1 AARSRGPIARRA
13 KRFSFSVSMP
23 EVPTIR
29 STSFSAEA
37 KSWTAVADS
46 RMSAPCMA
54 RFRASMPNEHGLTRT
69 RSAASKFF
77 IARATAP
84 TLPSFFGSTNT
95 IRVRGRTSARYIQR
109 GIFLGMRVALKIA
122 YDGRSFYGHQRQP
135 DRRTVEGECIAA
147 LRSARLIGD
156 PKEAFFRSASRT
168 DVTRSRES
176 TLIDVRSRSFRRG
189 MVRRIVAAME
199 AVARDQATIE
209 QLRLALAG
217 TRRDFGSV
225 PPEPLVLMD
234 VTYDLPFHV
243 ALKPKVVAEWRQRER
258 ESLLRLQLFR
268 AARAGAENGVLF
280 GDGPRFLGPE
290 SVWRLSDD

>member
-1 AARSRGPIARRA
+1 
-13 KRFSFSVSMP
+13 
-23 EVPTIR
+23 
-29 STSFSAEA
+29 
-37 KSWTAVADS
+37 
-46 RMSAPCMA
+46 
-54 RFRASMPNEHGLTRT
+54 
-69 RSAASKFF
+69 
-77 IARATAP
+77 
-84 TLPSFFGSTNT
+84 
-95 IRVRGRTSARYIQR
+95 
-109 GIFLGMRVALKIA
+109 
-122 YDGRSFYGHQRQP
+122 
-135 DRRTVEGECIAA
+135 
-147 LRSARLIGD
+147 
-156 PKEAFFRSASRT
+156 
-168 DVTRSRES
+168 
-176 TLIDVRSRSFRRG
+176 

-217 TRRDFGSV
+217 TRKDFGSV

-290 SVWRLSDD
+290 SVWRLSGD